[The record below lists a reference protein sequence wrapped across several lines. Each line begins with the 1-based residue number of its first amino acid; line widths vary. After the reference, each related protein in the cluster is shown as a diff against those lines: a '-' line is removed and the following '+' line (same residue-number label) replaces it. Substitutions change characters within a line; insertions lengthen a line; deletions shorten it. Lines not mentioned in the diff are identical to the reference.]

1 VQREC
6 KIKLKSTSW
15 HARLSEVQ
23 CAQEKVLK
31 GLACYGEKSED
42 GLMKANTFDERKL
55 MQTLNKGE
63 KRWKGT

>member
-1 VQREC
+1 
-6 KIKLKSTSW
+6 
-15 HARLSEVQ
+15 
-23 CAQEKVLK
+23 VLK